1 MSITN
6 SERYATIATVVG
18 TIAGWAWVVSVLS
31 HALVYPGI
39 V

>member
-1 MSITN
+1 MNITN

-18 TIAGWAWVVSVLS
+18 TIVGWAWVVSVLS
-31 HALVYPGI
+31 NALVYPAL